1 MMHKMLSL
9 AIDKLGHDW
18 PNLNWEFRDFEVNGV
33 SDKMP
38 QWQGDP
44 NEDIM
49 IVVFKGRH
57 ISEPFHRQDFFF
69 IDYAYHLDYNALSAK
84 FDNLI
89 TVREGDCYIGQPFSG
104 YTLKGD
110 STDDDIVMIGVH
122 IKKETFFREYLPAI
136 SMDANMFRFFLVPQ
150 TNKFSDEFIHLSF
163 EKFSPIR
170 SLLEIMVMEYAEK
183 KEDTQSILKPLVLSM
198 FLYIARKYR
207 LEKSQAVGNTLEE
220 KILQYINSHL
230 ETVTLKDIAA
240 KFSYHPNYISTLLHQ
255 KLGKKF
261 SDIVR
266 EKRMERATILMRGT
280 DLSIEEISSML
291 GYSDMSN
298 FYKAFHSQYG
308 TSPREYVKKEHRI

>member
-1 MMHKMLSL
+1 
-9 AIDKLGHDW
+9 
-18 PNLNWEFRDFEVNGV
+18 
-33 SDKMP
+33 
-38 QWQGDP
+38 
-44 NEDIM
+44 
-49 IVVFKGRH
+49 
-57 ISEPFHRQDFFF
+57 
-69 IDYAYHLDYNALSAK
+69 
-84 FDNLI
+84 
-89 TVREGDCYIGQPFSG
+89 
-104 YTLKGD
+104 
-110 STDDDIVMIGVH
+110 
-122 IKKETFFREYLPAI
+122 
-136 SMDANMFRFFLVPQ
+136 
-150 TNKFSDEFIHLSF
+150 
-163 EKFSPIR
+163 
-170 SLLEIMVMEYAEK
+170 
-183 KEDTQSILKPLVLSM
+183 M

-240 KFSYHPNYISTLLHQ
+240 RFSYHPNYISTLLHQ